1 MPAPRLAAQVRTYL
15 ANCAETHEKEQVF
28 MRRRVGEMLGEP
40 LDESLKAL
48 VLKAFNGVLGVFLEL

>member
-1 MPAPRLAAQVRTYL
+1 MRTYL